1 MTEFARDYRSAIAL
15 ISAHPDGRFSVTKDG
30 AIQHER
36 NWALFPFGQKA
47 RKAEQPQRDAQVGA
61 RLLEMYGQARN
72 EGIPGV
78 PDPASQEVAVRF
90 IQACEALRQGAGASA
105 AVPGAGVGEAGP
117 ALNARTPSTP
127 QAWAMSQLGQSAP
140 DNRSRVEG
148 ALRQHGLSA
157 NDLIDQVKYTKS
169 ICGSRSPALLS
180 AFNAACMGGG
190 DIGFR
195 VFYEHPECLDE
206 TTDFSTR
213 EAIYAQHAKPLI
225 ESTLSRM
232 MGQKES
238 WMQDKRR
245 VDPDFDQAELE
256 MLWTSRVNSTTAG
269 VESHAELSRVR
280 NLSSGDTLPQL
291 GRFIEESRFFGL
303 TADQAMS
310 AIRVLMGDSKEPL
323 SAQWDQHPAAAP
335 DVNELRTLLML
346 LDRDEVPLTD
356 AQANAIV
363 KYLPPA
369 ST

>member
-36 NWALFPFGQKA
+36 NWALLPFGQKA
-47 RKAEQPQRDAQVGA
+47 RKAEQLQRDAQVGA

-72 EGIPGV
+72 EGIPGLI
-78 PDPASQEVAVRF
+78 DPASQEVAARF

-105 AVPGAGVGEAGP
+105 ALPGLGVGQAGP

-127 QAWAMSQLGQSAP
+127 QAWAMSQLGQSAS
-140 DNRSRVEG
+140 DNRSRVKG

-169 ICGSRSPALLS
+169 ICGSRSAALLK
-180 AFNAACMGGG
+180 AFNAVCMGGG
-190 DIGFR
+190 DVGFR

-206 TTDFSTR
+206 AIDLATR
-213 EAIYAQHAKPLI
+213 EAMYAQHAKPLI
-225 ESTLSRM
+225 DGVLSRVTD
-232 MGQKES
+232 QKEA

-245 VDPDFDQAELE
+245 ADPDFVQAELE
-256 MLWTSRVNSTTAG
+256 MLWASRVSSTTVG
-269 VESHAELSRVR
+269 VQSHAELSRVR
-280 NLSSGDTLPQL
+280 SLSSGDTLQQL
-291 GRFIEESRFFGL
+291 SRFVEEARFFGL
-303 TADQAMS
+303 TADQAMG
-310 AIRVLMGDSKEPL
+310 AIRIWMGDSEVPL
-323 SAQWDQHPAAAP
+323 SAHWEQHPARAP
-335 DVNELRTLLML
+335 DINELRTLLML
-346 LDRDEVPLTD
+346 LDRDDVPLTD

-363 KYLPPA
+363 KYLPPP